1 MAKGD
6 NVAKVTFKAETQQFK
21 ENIQALNREMTEL
34 RAELRLNQ
42 AELQRDGQSVENLQ
56 GKLNNLTQ
64 QFQTNERI
72 LENLNKELQVAKNVF
87 GEDSA
92 EAQRLQTQITNLTTT
107 QTRLETQIN
116 ATNNELE
123 ELQNESRQAS
133 NGMEQLADAE
143 EQAEDKTDEVSGG
156 FDALS
161 DALGDF
167 IHDGIEKVVEAF
179 GELMTESD
187 DAFKKLQANT
197 GATNK
202 AMQDYQQVM
211 KDIYYDNWGE
221 SFEEVGEAVA
231 LVRQNFSNLD
241 KKEMTDVSKRLI
253 MLSDVFDYDLR
264 ESMLSVKSLMKQYGL
279 TSEEA
284 FNLIVQGAQNGL
296 NANDDLLD
304 TVNEYAVQFRDG
316 GYSAEQMFNM
326 LNNGAQ
332 EGTWSID
339 KLGDAVKEMN
349 IRMSD
354 DTVFDALEKNKSEIG
369 LTTEEI
375 QKMRDE
381 YMQGGQMA
389 VKANQD
395 VLDKIF
401 SIEDANTRYQ
411 MGVQALGTMWEDLG
425 EKTIRELYN
434 VNGQFDKNKQSI
446 KEVEDV
452 MNSSLSAQLSS
463 IGRQIKQNLIDP
475 FVDMLLPIAKTVF
488 GFINDH
494 FNQLKPIIMAVGI
507 AFGVLASYMAIQG
520 IIGMVT
526 KAFELLNITMM
537 ANPVMLVVGAI
548 AVLIT
553 VLYQL
558 YQSNEEFRNGVNALW
573 ETIKPIVTMIK
584 DTIIEGI
591 KSIWEALQSAWN
603 EINGVISEVMSG
615 ASGIMDIIRPIAE
628 FMGGFV
634 VLQIK
639 LLVETIK
646 IVIEVIKWLVEA
658 VIYLGAILVEIF
670 QGAWEICK
678 AVFDNI
684 CEAITTV
691 IEFFTNLW
699 DSIVS
704 IWNGITDAISNAWE
718 TIKQTFM
725 TVLNAIITYVK
736 TQFEQFKAI
745 VTTVFNT
752 IKNTVTTIWNGI
764 KNTISTVVNSISST
778 VSNVINNIKNFFSN
792 GFNAC
797 KNTVTNVFSSIVNAI
812 KEKLNTAKDFVKGV
826 INTIKNFFNF
836 NWSLPKIK
844 LPHFKISGSKNPLD
858 WIDKGVPK
866 ISVDW
871 YAKGGIFTQ
880 PTIIPTLSGFKGVG
894 ERGQEAVLPIDKL
907 QEYMINTVNTV
918 LGNSLQTIIDRLGV
932 LIEKDNNLYVDS
944 NKLSESLGKS
954 NDYTSSTRFN
964 LNQRGLSI

>member
-72 LENLNKELQVAKNVF
+72 LDNLNKELQVAKNIF

-116 ATNNELE
+116 STNNELQ

-133 NGMEQLADAE
+133 NSMEDLASAE
-143 EQAEDKTDEVSGG
+143 EQAEEETDEVGGG

-202 AMQDYQQVM
+202 AMH
-211 KDIYYDNWGE
+211 
-221 SFEEVGEAVA
+221 
-231 LVRQNFSNLD
+231 
-241 KKEMTDVSKRLI
+241 KKEMTDISKRLI

-304 TVNEYAVQFRDG
+304 TINEYSVQFRDG
-316 GYSAEQMFNM
+316 GYSAEEMFNM

-354 DTVFDALEKNKSEIG
+354 DTVFDALEKNKAEIG

-375 QKMRDE
+375 QKLRDE
-381 YMQGGQMA
+381 YMQGGEMA
-389 VKANQD
+389 VKANQE

-434 VNGQFDKNKQSI
+434 VNGQFDKNKESI
-446 KEVEDV
+446 KEVENI

-488 GFINDH
+488 GFISDH
-494 FNQLKPIIMAVGI
+494 FKQLQPIIMAVGI
-507 AFGVLASYMAIQG
+507 AFSVLGSYMAIQG
-520 IIGMVT
+520 IITMVT
-526 KAFELLNITMM
+526 KAFEVLNITMM
-537 ANPVMLVVGAI
+537 ANPVMAVVGAI

-558 YQSNEEFRNGVNALW
+558 YQSNEEFRSGVQALW
-573 ETIKPIVTMIK
+573 ETIKPVVTMIK
-584 DTIIEGI
+584 DTIIEGL
-591 KSIWEALQSAWN
+591 KTIWETLKSAWN
-603 EINGVISEVMSG
+603 EINSVISEVMGS

-628 FMGGFV
+628 FLGGFV

-678 AVFDNI
+678 VVFDSI

-691 IEFFTNLW
+691 IEFFQNLW
-699 DSIVS
+699 DSIVE
-704 IWNGITDAISNAWE
+704 IWNGITTAISTAWE
-718 TIKQTFM
+718 TIKETFM
-725 TVLNAIITYVK
+725 TVLNAIITHVR

-745 VTTVFNT
+745 VTTVFNA
-752 IKNTVTTIWNGI
+752 IKNTVTTIWNTI

-778 VSNVINNIKNFFSN
+778 VSNVINNIKNFFTN

-812 KEKLNTAKDFVKGV
+812 KDKLNTAKDFVKGV

-932 LIEKDNNLYVDS
+932 LVEKDTNLYVDS

-954 NDYTSSTRFN
+954 NDYISSTRFN